1 MIDYALLEPEN
12 DSPYKVLFLETL
24 YTYRIS
30 VDQCFQYQA
39 YLVQRIK
46 DIEAIIDKYFD
57 LLEPIF
63 VKKMRAGFD
72 RDRNKRKK
80 ENKEGSLK
88 DQVAQKK
95 YEEWFFKFSEDVD
108 FNNRKFYPHTKMMKL
123 LVEFQDELITAD
135 KNRKENRQGIQDICR
150 MTGSLSQSYF
160 IFDAQ
165 EYRVGRKIYYG
176 LEKEEEIIE
185 DDIND
190 LLGEGQEE
198 VESNKKK
205 GVLSR
210 NES

>member
-88 DQVAQKK
+88 DQVA
-95 YEEWFFKFSEDVD
+95 
-108 FNNRKFYPHTKMMKL
+108 
-123 LVEFQDELITAD
+123 
-135 KNRKENRQGIQDICR
+135 
-150 MTGSLSQSYF
+150 
-160 IFDAQ
+160 
-165 EYRVGRKIYYG
+165 
-176 LEKEEEIIE
+176 
-185 DDIND
+185 
-190 LLGEGQEE
+190 
-198 VESNKKK
+198 
-205 GVLSR
+205 
-210 NES
+210 